1 MKEQFQLQFLFKT
14 SPRVLESKLSTP
26 SGLSEWFADD
36 VNSKEDR
43 YIFTWNG
50 MDEEAQLLLH
60 KQNQKIRFQWLVDQ
74 EENLDNYFEFSYE
87 VDGLTGMVSLI
98 VTDFSEPSE
107 MEDAKL
113 MWEQQIQNL
122 RRLIGA

>member
-1 MKEQFQLQFLFKT
+1 MKERFQLQFLLKT

-36 VNSKEDR
+36 VNAREDH
-43 YIFTWNG
+43 YTFTWNG
-50 MDEEAQLLLH
+50 MDEEAQLIHH
-60 KQNQKIRFQWLVDQ
+60 KQNQKIRFQWIIDQ
-74 EENLDNYFEFSYE
+74 EENLDTYFEFSHE
-87 VDGLTGMVSLI
+87 VDGLTGMVSLTI
-98 VTDFSEPSE
+98 TDFAEPDE
-107 MEDAKL
+107 KEDATR